1 MSLAYCCPF
10 QEVKIEEELW
20 LLLKAGRFEQKIAK
34 LVEIISNYYYNSILG
49 GKDSTHIIKKVA
61 GECYKIRLS
70 QAYRLAF
77 KITEENGKSF
87 LWLSKILTHSQGN
100 QLHKQGYQ
108 FLEGELLNYAPLREV
123 LESDS
128 FLDITPHHESFAFST
143 INRVWSP
150 EEEKR
155 LLRNVNCDLR
165 RALNKAQETFLNEE
179 GPILLKGAAGSGKTT
194 VALYRLIKSSAKKK
208 LYVTLTKSLKYFA
221 QECFKNLTDELD
233 VEIPEFLTI
242 EELCLKLINSGNGFK
257 PGKKMSFELF
267 KELSFVK
274 EAFQKTGIDSY
285 ILWEE
290 IRAIVKQSSTKIT
303 RNNYPSFQQ
312 NKKVIE
318 TVLSIYNEYAQ
329 YLSINQMWD
338 DVDLAKAALQGVTSS
353 CLQEYEEVIVDEV
366 QDLTTTQIRLLCYIT
381 QTPFG
386 VFMTGDESQ
395 SIHGSKFDWLNI
407 KSIID
412 QAFCQK
418 GYGEKAK
425 MRYLAE
431 NYRSPE
437 PIFNLS
443 RNILQWRR
451 ELFHIPL
458 DKQAGYC
465 HKKGGFPITIIPPD
479 YFKNISLSI
488 LPHTTMVIVP
498 SEQVKGEA
506 IKKFGIASVLTVYE
520 AKGLENKEVIL
531 YGFFEDSYIKRA
543 FNTLINFIG
552 LSPKSQNFITLLN
565 ILNVAIT
572 RTENKLYV
580 VSHPDNIYSI
590 PVFKN
595 FDFAHSQGG
604 ELLKFLTSQD
614 NNRDG
619 YFNWAKKLELSGAL
633 LQAEANYKQAA
644 RLGHKLGKAF
654 AAKCRGL
661 IEKQRHNYSEAL
673 QCFYEAFESN
683 DESILREIYECEGIL
698 QLFNQNFSLG
708 VENLIAAK
716 MSVAEIIQKILASN
730 NPDKYNFCLSVIL
743 KQDTSLLDYFLA
755 NPTNVKNLTLT
766 KKQVL
771 KINPDEKIA
780 SIYIQGK
787 TIYLKK
793 EVKAKTQ
800 LLQFIHGQFINYVER
815 YRGILSQIQGIDTG
829 EAYVSDK
836 NGRIYKRQYINFV
849 KKVETKLSTF
859 SPEFEMLV
867 AQFNEMISARE
878 LRDETWQQVQENLK
892 NIYGDLSEIMVNMC
906 YNKYSKKF
914 VVFLHEKHLGDHPDL
929 EEVLKPVIDKL
940 SSDLLVSLA
949 K

>member
-49 GKDSTHIIKKVA
+49 GKNSPDIIKKVA
-61 GECYKIRLS
+61 GKCYKIRLN
-70 QAYRLAF
+70 QAHRLAF

-87 LWLSKILTHSQGN
+87 LWLSKILTHAQGD
-100 QLHKQGYQ
+100 QLHTQAYPFSGDK
-108 FLEGELLNYAPLREV
+108 LVNYAPLTEF
-123 LESDS
+123 LESLSDV
-128 FLDITPHHESFAFST
+128 DITPHYGQFTFST
-143 INRVWSP
+143 INRVWST

-155 LLRNVNCDLR
+155 LLRNVNCDLK

-221 QECFKNLTDELD
+221 QECFKNLTDEL
-233 VEIPEFLTI
+233 EIEPPEFLTI
-242 EELCLKLINSGNGFK
+242 EELCLKFINSSNVFK

-274 EAFQKTGIDSY
+274 DAFQKTSIEPY
-285 ILWEE
+285 VLWEE

-303 RNNYPSFQQ
+303 RNNYPHFHQS
-312 NKKVIE
+312 KKVIE
-318 TVLSIYNEYAQ
+318 TVLNIYNQYAQ
-329 YLSINQMWD
+329 YLSVNQMWD
-338 DVDLAKAALQGVTSS
+338 DVDLAQAAIKAVASKG
-353 CLQEYEEVIVDEV
+353 LQEYEEVIVDEV

-418 GYGEKAK
+418 GYLEKAK

-443 RNILQWRR
+443 RNILQWRS
-451 ELFHIPL
+451 ELYHIPI
-458 DKQAGYC
+458 DQQPGYC
-465 HKKGGFPITIIPPD
+465 HKKGGFPITIIPPQ
-479 YFKNISLSI
+479 YFNNLSMSI

-498 SEQVKGEA
+498 SEQVKEEA
-506 IKKFGIASVLTVYE
+506 IKRFGIGSVLTVYE

-572 RTENKLYV
+572 RTENQLYF
-580 VSHPDNIYSI
+580 VSHPENIYSI

-595 FDFAHSQGG
+595 FDFAHSQGV
-604 ELLKFLTSQD
+604 ELLQFLNSQD
-614 NNRDG
+614 NNREG

-633 LQAEANYKQAA
+633 LQAEANYKQAQE
-644 RLGHKLGKAF
+644 LGHPLGKAF

-661 IEKQRHNYSEAL
+661 IEKQRHNYAQAL
-673 QCFYEAFESN
+673 QCFHEAFESE
-683 DESILREIYECEGIL
+683 DESIIREIYECEGIL
-698 QLFNQNFSLG
+698 QLFNQDFTLG

-716 MSVAEIIQKILASN
+716 MNPAEIIQKILASN

-743 KQDTSLLDYFLA
+743 QQDTSLLDYFLA

-766 KKQVL
+766 KKEVL

-780 SIYIQGK
+780 SSYIQCK

-793 EVKAKTQ
+793 EVRAKTQ
-800 LLQFIHGQFINYVER
+800 LLQFLHGKFINYVEK
-815 YRGILSQIQGIDTG
+815 YRGILSQIQTIDAG
-829 EAYVSDK
+829 EAYVTDK

-849 KKVETKLSTF
+849 KKAEAKLSTF

-878 LRDETWQQVQENLK
+878 LSDETLQQVQENLK
-892 NIYGDLSEIMVNMC
+892 HIYHDLSEIMVNMC

-914 VVFLHEKHLGDHPDL
+914 IVSLQENHLSDHPDL
-929 EEVLKPVIDKL
+929 EEVLKPAIDTL
-940 SSDLLVSLA
+940 SSDMLVSLA